1 MKVIG
6 LGVKRLMEF
15 DKNKIDQ
22 KLVFMDTC
30 LNKLR
35 KLKSINKDEFVED
48 FTKVDSAK
56 YLLQV
61 GIEAMLD
68 ISSHLIARNRLGK
81 PKDNKDHFQILA
93 DNGVI
98 DIKDVLV
105 YFNMAKF
112 RNRIVHMYFNISDEM
127 IYDIVQNNIVD
138 FERFIASIVNTLG
151 KSTDDL

>member
-1 MKVIG
+1 
-6 LGVKRLMEF
+6 MEF